1 MPLKT
6 KLSVI
11 DPKTEQVVEADAIV
25 YLYGE
30 AKKDKGFV
38 KVFHA
43 FIKDVVR
50 DKELRPTLDLLAY
63 IMSQKLEKDSLKF
76 YMTAEEIVKNLGV
89 SRDTYYR
96 WLKIL
101 TKRGY
106 LVRIDTN
113 YYALK
118 PYTVIIGKMANT
130 ELYRD

>member
-6 KLSVI
+6 KLSVV
-11 DPKTEQVVEADAIV
+11 DPETGQVVEADAIV
-25 YLYGE
+25 LLYGE

-50 DKELRPTLDLLAY
+50 DKELRPALDLLAY
-63 IMSQKLEKDSLKF
+63 IMSEKLEMNSLKF
-76 YMTAEEIVKNLGV
+76 YMTAEEVVRNLGI

-96 WLKIL
+96 WLKTL
-101 TKRGY
+101 MKKGY

-113 YYALK
+113 YYAIK
-118 PYTVIIGKMANT
+118 PYTIVIGKMADT

>member
-1 MPLKT
+1 MALKT
-6 KLSVI
+6 ILSVI
-11 DPKTEQVVEADAIV
+11 DPKTGQVVEADAIV

-30 AKKDKGFV
+30 AKKDKDFV

-50 DKELRPTLDLLAY
+50 DKELRPSLDLLAY
-63 IMSQKLEKDSLKF
+63 IMSEKLGRDSLKF
-76 YMTAEEIVKNLGV
+76 YMTAEEVVRNLGI

-101 TKRGY
+101 MKKGY

-113 YYALK
+113 YYAIK
-118 PYTVIIGKMANT
+118 PYTIVVGKMANT